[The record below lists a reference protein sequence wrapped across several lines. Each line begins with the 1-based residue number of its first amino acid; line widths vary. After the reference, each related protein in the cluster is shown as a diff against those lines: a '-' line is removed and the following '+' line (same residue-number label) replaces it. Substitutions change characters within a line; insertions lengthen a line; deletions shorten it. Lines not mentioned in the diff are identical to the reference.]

1 MTISPGYAEVNS
13 LQHTCAGDWMKYLMY
28 KSPATYR
35 HCVRVALLAEI
46 IAPHLAICE
55 SERAAFIRGC
65 FLHDVGKT
73 RVPNVILHKKE
84 RLSEWEWSVLLK
96 HTVYGED
103 ILRSHA
109 VCDENI
115 LQLVRFHHE
124 RYDGTGY
131 PDGRSG
137 EQIPLFARAC
147 SVIDALDS
155 MLSIRPYRKPLTVE
169 EGYAELYR
177 NRNTQFDAAIVDLVM
192 RLPEDEISLYFSY
205 IHNITK

>member
-1 MTISPGYAEVNS
+1 MTISQSYAEVIS
-13 LQHTCAGDWMKYLMY
+13 MQHTGAGSWMKYLMY

-46 IAPHLAICE
+46 VVPYLPIDEKEH
-55 SERAAFIRGC
+55 AAFIRGC

-73 RVPNVILHKKE
+73 KVPNDILHKKE
-84 RLSEWEWSVLLK
+84 RLNDWEWSVLRK
-96 HTVYGED
+96 HPVYGEE
-103 ILRSHA
+103 ILRNQSFY
-109 VCDENI
+109 DENI

-131 PDGRSG
+131 PEGRKG

-155 MLSIRPYRKPLTVE
+155 MLSMRPYKKPLTASE
-169 EGYAELYR
+169 AYRELER
-177 NRNTQFDAAIVDLVM
+177 HRNTQFDAVIVDLVLE
-192 RLPEDEISLYFSY
+192 LPEHEIGHYFSG
-205 IHNITK
+205 I